1 MPHRAGYFVLAYN
14 WDHHCDV
21 IHRRLTRALEHV
33 EREAG
38 ELAAEAAHEPEHLLN
53 YYKKWHYNN
62 VLHHETLKEVRSRQ
76 FVINSFG
83 YRGYGVNRDLLGALE
98 ALEPRAAALASV
110 LKERFAAQATAAQAT
125 AAQDLIYLPRELI
138 RSRDSAYVIGEL
150 SKKLGRDRAKNTPE
164 PRNEDTSD
172 LSRYFHVMSETP
184 HDINTAIFNT
194 MFFAM
199 GASSTT
205 IMKGSAGL
213 HNGTSSQEL
222 KRTANR
228 NLARTAHDTFAT
240 LHCFTE
246 IGIDLLRSIHASL
259 SRNLN
264 GGGGTFRLTDFPDR
278 NGVTFE
284 FANFQKEIDN
294 LAIVLGETARS
305 FHDLDTFLYNLARTY
320 YMFIGI
326 HPFWDGNGRVG
337 RAFLNTQL
345 LKKGLPPLTFDD
357 SEEVGALPRYGGSM
371 EDMHGYLKRRLRYA
385 INDYFYERWKI
396 ESFGFWTKRIRNAG
410 FDSGFHFRQIDDAP
424 AKIEVQFPAYVVD
437 DRNPLFRVLLDECR
451 VVLPE
456 SRLLD
461 DLTIYYGFADGP
473 FQEWHH
479 RSAIRK
485 TFYLKELQPMED
497 QVRVFD
503 VDFTVDMPQHGRR
516 ANFNC
521 SVTCEEKGLIFN
533 NKGLNYT
540 YRIEP

>member
-14 WDHHCDV
+14 WDHHCKA
-21 IHRRLTRALEHV
+21 IQRRLEQALDHI
-33 EREAG
+33 ERETG
-38 ELAAEAAHEPEHLLN
+38 ELTEEAGHDPERLLN

-62 VLHHETLKEVRSRQ
+62 QLYNKTVNEVRSRQ

-83 YRGYGVNRDLLGALE
+83 YRGYGANRDLLAALA
-98 ALEPRAAALASV
+98 ALEPRCSTLAPV
-110 LKERFAAQATAAQAT
+110 LRETFAARAPAAQHFINLSCEPLRD
-125 AAQDLIYLPRELI
+125 QDSVYLI
-138 RSRDSAYVIGEL
+138 REL
-150 SKKLGRDRAKNTPE
+150 SKKLGQDPENNIPE
-164 PRNEDTSD
+164 PRENDTPD
-172 LSRYFHVMSETP
+172 LGRYFHVMSHETP
-184 HDINTAIFNT
+184 YDINTAIFNK
-194 MFFAM
+194 MFFSM

-205 IMKGSAGL
+205 IMRGSAGL

-228 NLARTAHDTFAT
+228 NLVQAAHDTFST

-246 IGIDLLRSIHASL
+246 IGMDLLKSIHANL

-264 GGGGTFRLTDFPDR
+264 GGGGSFRLTDFPDR

-284 FANFQKEIDN
+284 FANFQKEIEN
-294 LAIVLGETARS
+294 LTIVLDETARS
-305 FHDLDTFLYNLARTY
+305 FHDLDAFLHNLARSY
-320 YMFIGI
+320 YMVIGI
-326 HPFWDGNGRVG
+326 HPFWDGNGRVA

-357 SEEVGALPRYGGSM
+357 TEEVAALPRYGGSM
-371 EDMHGYLKRRLRYA
+371 EDMHAYLKRRLHYA

-396 ESFGFWTKRIRNAG
+396 ESFNMWTKRIRNTG
-410 FDSGFHFRQIDDAP
+410 FDSGFYFRQIDDATG
-424 AKIEVQFPAYVVD
+424 KIETQFPVYVVD
-437 DRNPLFRVLLDECR
+437 ERSPLFRVLLDECR

-456 SRLLD
+456 ARLVD

-479 RSAIRK
+479 RSELTK
-485 TFYLKELQPMED
+485 TFYIKELRSVDNQA
-497 QVRVFD
+497 RVFD
-503 VDFTVDMPQHGRR
+503 VDFTVDMPQQLSTT
-516 ANFNC
+516 FNC

-533 NKGLNYT
+533 NKGLNYS